1 MRNHLEGNKTI
12 NPQLLQH
19 LYTVCYNFSASLIGK
34 KKTREMWDTSYQK
47 INPYFQVLSK
57 FEITSKNELKITE
70 GNITDKELLGFTV
83 WIQQFI
89 KELKQFM
96 VGLGK
101 FNIESITV
109 EIKDELEE
117 IGFYDYYKQ
126 AMELDY

>member
-1 MRNHLEGNKTI
+1 M
-12 NPQLLQH
+12 
-19 LYTVCYNFSASLIGK
+19 FDA
-34 KKTREMWDTSYQK
+34 SYQK
-47 INPYFQVLSK
+47 IKPYFQVLSI
-57 FEITSKNELKITE
+57 FEITNKNELIITQSK
-70 GNITDKELLGFTV
+70 ITDKELLGFTV

-109 EIKDELEE
+109 EIRDELEE

>member
-1 MRNHLEGNKTI
+1 
-12 NPQLLQH
+12 
-19 LYTVCYNFSASLIGK
+19 
-34 KKTREMWDTSYQK
+34 MWNTSYQK
-47 INPYFQVLSK
+47 IKPYFQVLAK
-57 FEITSKNELKITE
+57 FEITNKNELKITQ
-70 GNITDKELLGFTV
+70 GTITDKELLGFTV

>member
-1 MRNHLEGNKTI
+1 MTNNTI
-12 NPQLLQH
+12 SPQLLQH

-34 KKTREMWDTSYQK
+34 KKTREMLETSYQK
-47 INPYFQVLSK
+47 ILPYFQALSI
-57 FEITSKNELKITE
+57 FEINSKNELKITQST
-70 GNITDKELLGFTV
+70 ISDKELLGFTV

-89 KELKQFM
+89 KELKNFM